1 MHLFPIL
8 LASVFSFFGGSVSA
22 PNALPEPKPAV
33 VQPTEEP
40 VKWMTIQE
48 AETACKAKPKKILI
62 DVYTDWCGWC
72 KRMDAN
78 TFSNPT
84 VAAYLNEKYYCVKL
98 NAEQKE
104 DITFLGQTFKFV
116 ASGRGGYNQLAFE
129 LLQGRLSYPTIAFMD
144 ENFYF
149 IQPIPGYQTPEQ
161 MYPILR
167 YFGTDAFRTQGWED
181 FQKSYVSPFTA
192 PAPQQPSPGA
202 PAPGSH

>member
-8 LASVFSFFGGSVSA
+8 LASVFSLLGGPSTTA
-22 PNALPEPKPAV
+22 PAPVKMAVEQPA
-33 VQPTEEP
+33 EGP

-84 VAAYLNEKYYCVKL
+84 VAEYLNEKYYCVKL

-104 DITFLGQTFKFV
+104 DIVFLGQTFKFV

-167 YFGTDAFRTQGWED
+167 YFGTDAFRNQGWED
-181 FQKSYVSPFTA
+181 FQKTYQSPF
-192 PAPQQPSPGA
+192 PATPQ
-202 PAPGSH
+202 PAPGTPAQGGGH